1 MANKLQY
8 NYEDLFIHKNQ
19 FEKTAS
25 NGKYYKIPFSN
36 ISKSNITS
44 NMFQGNYIAT
54 TIYIV
59 RKIHTI
65 PKMNFDGELLIQHK
79 SQSNDEK
86 PLFISI
92 PLKTQKAIVSK
103 IDLLTQPNKDVELN
117 LNEDIYSNSASY
129 YENDKQR
136 VIILHNVLNV
146 GIQFENLSTGNVV
159 TPKSTFTDVSIE
171 PILGK
176 EGFIEGNETYVE
188 NAAYCVPIDEND
200 HTIQNDAS
208 TIIPAG
214 SETNQHK
221 TLVSQL
227 TTATNFAIFFTLAIF
242 VVWTIPTIY
251 HIFIVLLIMNN
262 YGLSRQQLFNR
273 ISGADIMTSFIFIGI
288 SFSLIVNG
296 VGTKDPTVSVVGFY
310 FLIFYMLIFARL
322 QYDRLLNDGTSFVNY
337 ITELHQTL
345 QEKIREFIKESNK
358 LKNLNP
364 KINEDSLPYLK
375 EEEVKMDE
383 ITPDIGG
390 FLMENTMNLF
400 YDKGAQEGD
409 DGQNNSVETWDWI
422 RFILFLVCF
431 GGPFVTLLLF
441 DTLQQG
447 LFITYLPVYFIFI
460 SLYILAFYEYSYNKS
475 SEEKFEHYIFY
486 EYLKKRTQK
495 QAPAAAPATAP

>member
-1 MANKLQY
+1 MANKLHY

-92 PLKTQKAIVSK
+92 PLKTQQAIVSK

-136 VIILHNVLNV
+136 VVILHNVLNV
-146 GIQFENLSTGNVV
+146 GIHFENLSTGNVV

-176 EGFIEGNETYVE
+176 EGFIEGNENIYVE

-251 HIFIVLLIMNN
+251 HMFIVLLIMNN

-337 ITELHQTL
+337 ITKLHRTL

-422 RFILFLVCF
+422 RFILFLVFF
-431 GGPFVTLLLF
+431 GGPFVTLLLI

-475 SEEKFEHYIFY
+475 SNENFEKYIFY

-495 QAPAAAPATAP
+495 QAPAPAP

>member
-92 PLKTQKAIVSK
+92 PLKTQQAIVSK

-117 LNEDIYSNSASY
+117 LNEDIYSNTASY

-176 EGFIEGNETYVE
+176 EGFIEGNTEPTYVD
-188 NAAYCVPIDEND
+188 NVAYCVPIDEND

-251 HIFIVLLIMNN
+251 HMFIVLLIMNN

-322 QYDRLLNDGTSFVNY
+322 QYDRLLNEGESFVNY

-358 LKNLNP
+358 LNSLN
-364 KINEDSLPYLK
+364 IDEDSLPYLK
-375 EEEVKMDE
+375 EEKVKMDE

-400 YDKGAQEGD
+400 YDKGAQEQN
-409 DGQNNSVETWDWI
+409 GQNVSVETLSWKLKI
-422 RFILFLVCF
+422 PLFLVFF
-431 GGPFVTLLLF
+431 GGPFVTLILL

-447 LFITYLPVYFIFI
+447 LFITYLPVYFIFV

-475 SEEKFEHYIFY
+475 SNENFEKYIFY

-495 QAPAAAPATAP
+495 QAPAQAP

>member
-92 PLKTQKAIVSK
+92 PLKTQQAIVSK

-136 VIILHNVLNV
+136 VVILHNVLNV

-176 EGFIEGNETYVE
+176 EGFIEGNEDTTTYVE

-242 VVWTIPTIY
+242 VIWTIPTIY

-262 YGLSRQQLFNR
+262 YGLSRNQLFNR

-322 QYDRLLNDGTSFVNY
+322 QYDRLLNNGTSFVEY
-337 ITELHQTL
+337 ITKLHQNL
-345 QEKIREFIKESNK
+345 QTK
-358 LKNLNP
+358 LKIFIQKRQKLESLN
-364 KINEDSLPYLK
+364 INEDSLPYLK

-400 YDKGAQEGD
+400 YDKGVKEEN
-409 DGQNNSVETWDWI
+409 GQNISVEKLSKTKI
-422 RFILFLVCF
+422 PLFLVFF

-441 DTLQQG
+441 DMLQQG
-447 LFITYLPVYFIFI
+447 SFITYLPVYFIFI
-460 SLYILAFYEYSYNKS
+460 SLYILAFYEYSYRKFSNENL
-475 SEEKFEHYIFY
+475 EEYIFY
-486 EYLKKRTQK
+486 EYLKKQTQK
-495 QAPAAAPATAP
+495 KKGAQAP